1 VAEMSV
7 TVTAVL
13 FGMQRAFL
21 PLGARQDG
29 RVDLHYEGQEVTLAH
44 VMRDLDMP
52 ADTVRIVFLDGDPIE
67 ADRLLKDGDT
77 VTFVSPVS
85 GG

>member
-1 VAEMSV
+1 MGV

-13 FGMQRAFL
+13 FGMHRAFL
-21 PLGARQDG
+21 PPGARQNG
-29 RVDLHYEGQEVTLAH
+29 RVDLHYEGDGVTLAH
-44 VMRDLDMP
+44 VMRDLHMP
-52 ADTVRIVFLDGDPIE
+52 TDTASIVFLGGESIE